1 MYGFGE
7 TTTQDLPRIPKQTLW
22 SIWVANALKLTRQIS
37 DRGAC
42 DEGAAIVEIALSL
55 PITLIVLTGIF
66 SFSIAL
72 NQKLV
77 LSEAVATGGRY
88 LAVDRGDTDPCA
100 TTASKIYAAAPTLTQ
115 SKVSLTFNLNGTA
128 YSSPSCSGTTSMVS
142 GGTAQ
147 VSATYPCSFAVYGL
161 SLGTCSLKASVT
173 EVVQ

>member
-1 MYGFGE
+1 MALV
-7 TTTQDLPRIPKQTLW
+7 LPVTLM
-22 SIWVANALKLTRQIS
+22 L
-37 DRGAC
+37 
-42 DEGAAIVEIALSL
+42 
-55 PITLIVLTGIF
+55 LTGIF

-100 TTASKIYAAAPTLTQ
+100 TTASKIYAAAPTLT
-115 SKVSLTFNLNGTA
+115 KTNITLTFNLNGTA
-128 YSSPSCSGTTSMVS
+128 YTSATCSGTTNMVS

-147 VSATYPCSFAVYGL
+147 VTASYPCTLGIYGAN
-161 SLGTCSLKASVT
+161 LGSCTVHAGVT